1 MLNLTFSHSRVKP
14 SDPEFPAL
22 KARWTRRF
30 LFLEKEYLA
39 IKDAD
44 QLAPIFGKRCA
55 RGVYQLPLTLLL
67 QPTP

>member
-1 MLNLTFSHSRVKP
+1 MCLLRHTIPRALTYSASP
-14 SDPEFPAL
+14 PP
-22 KARWTRRF
+22 RRF

-55 RGVYQLPLTLLL
+55 RGVYQLPLMLLL